1 MTSLLVENGRALE
14 SRLDFSG
21 PWRVLKAN
29 WWKVVLFAAVVTLV
43 AAPFILSMPPYY
55 HSSATLLLKADAN
68 SASPIEPVYR
78 VDTRAQ

>member
-43 AAPFILSMPPYY
+43 AAPL
-55 HSSATLLLKADAN
+55 SSACHPTT
-68 SASPIEPVYR
+68 SPVRPCC
-78 VDTRAQ
+78 

>member
-29 WWKVVLFAAVVTLV
+29 WWKVVLFAAELWSFLV
-43 AAPFILSMPPYY
+43 YGEVEEVAYP
-55 HSSATLLLKADAN
+55 AD
-68 SASPIEPVYR
+68 
-78 VDTRAQ
+78 

>member
-43 AAPFILSMPPYY
+43 AVPFILSMPPREFNFEVR
-55 HSSATLLLKADAN
+55 HSPMPPDGTLRI
-68 SASPIEPVYR
+68 P
-78 VDTRAQ
+78 